1 MPCSLCG
8 ETRHNRRTCQRWWD
22 LLLATHL
29 EESHR
34 DRQNNT
40 SSDNL
45 LPVTAQHMSE
55 RPPEHILNPLFT
67 TPPFRHSTIRNNITL
82 TNNTLITTHNDSITI
97 GTIVNTT
104 HNDMSPIRP
113 DILFPEWD
121 SDEDT
126 SFIRT
131 DIHLPPFSSKLVDC
145 VQEPC
150 KTNDCPIC
158 MEDLHKTDLFVTRCG
173 HQFHGTCMIQHIKL
187 HDNCPMCRGLLFQTS
202 NP

>member
-1 MPCSLCG
+1 MPCTLCG
-8 ETRHNRRTCQRWWD
+8 ETRHNRRTCQRWD
-22 LLLATHL
+22 LLLATRL

-34 DRQNNT
+34 HRQNNT

-67 TPPFRHSTIRNNITL
+67 TPPLRHTTVNRNVT
-82 TNNTLITTHNDSITI
+82 S
-97 GTIVNTT
+97 VNTVVT
-104 HNDMSPIRP
+104 VETVETVDTVVTSLYNDISPIRP
-113 DILFPEWD
+113 NVLFPEWD
-121 SDEDT
+121 SEDDT
-126 SFIRT
+126 SFLDT
-131 DIHLPPFSSKLVDC
+131 YIHLPPFSNKLVDC

-202 NP
+202 KP

>member
-1 MPCSLCG
+1 MPCTLCG
-8 ETRHNRRTCQRWWD
+8 EAHHNRRTCQRWD
-22 LLLATHL
+22 LLLATRL

-67 TPPFRHSTIRNNITL
+67 TPPLRHNTVNRNVTSVN
-82 TNNTLITTHNDSITI
+82 
-97 GTIVNTT
+97 TIVTGDT
-104 HNDMSPIRP
+104 VETDDMVVTSRYNDLSPIRP
-113 DILFPEWD
+113 TVLFPEWD
-121 SDEDT
+121 SEDDT
-126 SFIRT
+126 SFLDT
-131 DIHLPPFSSKLVDC
+131 YIHLPPFSNKLVHC

-202 NP
+202 KP